1 MCPLTFLET
10 SLSDWR
16 ANELICIFS
25 PPIVLC
31 QKLCNGKIENFT
43 AWMCKCGQSDACLC
57 VWMEKKPK
65 HGASRQTEQNKK
77 GIVDVSKDKTH
88 NLTDPTDSSVCWE
101 WNVCVNHSLTMP
113 KSFLQSISCL
123 FKIKKTQ
130 VKNIL
135 LTVKVSSCGYGSTKS
150 VSGSR
155 AESFRSWQRVK
166 VSWCVLCTVRAQTS
180 PCLVTRGER
189 SECWAPGIMTGL
201 RVLFAWEPLGVRR
214 TEISE
219 IRWLDKNGPE
229 VRTR

>member
-57 VWMEKKPK
+57 VWMEKKTK
-65 HGASRQTEQNKK
+65 HGASRQTEQNKR
-77 GIVDVSKDKTH
+77 GIVDVSRDKTH

-113 KSFLQSISCL
+113 KSFLQSILCL
-123 FKIKKTQ
+123 FKIKKFKKLRLKTSCWLSRFQ
-130 VKNIL
+130 AVAMVPQSQSLEAKL
-135 LTVKVSSCGYGSTKS
+135 KVSGLGS
-150 VSGSR
+150 V
-155 AESFRSWQRVK
+155 
-166 VSWCVLCTVRAQTS
+166 
-180 PCLVTRGER
+180 
-189 SECWAPGIMTGL
+189 
-201 RVLFAWEPLGVRR
+201 
-214 TEISE
+214 
-219 IRWLDKNGPE
+219 
-229 VRTR
+229 